1 MVAFSSIGH
10 IGFCICGLLRGTSI
24 GVGGAAAVIFA
35 HGVVSP
41 LLFALSAALY
51 DRRETRRV
59 RINLGVDTAFPGF
72 SCIWAVRWFVNI
84 GVPMTLNYI
93 GE

>member
-1 MVAFSSIGH
+1 MCTAICACQRDLKSMVAFSSIGH

-24 GVGGAAAVIFA
+24 GVGGAAAVMFA

-59 RINLGVDTAFPGF
+59 SMNLGVDTAVPGF
-72 SCIWAVRWFVNI
+72 SFI
-84 GVPMTLNYI
+84 
-93 GE
+93 